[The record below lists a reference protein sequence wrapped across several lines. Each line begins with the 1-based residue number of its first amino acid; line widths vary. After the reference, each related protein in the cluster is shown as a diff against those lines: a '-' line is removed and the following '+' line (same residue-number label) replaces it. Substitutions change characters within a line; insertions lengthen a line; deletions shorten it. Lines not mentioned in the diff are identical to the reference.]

1 MLCLIILIANFP
13 FVDMYV
19 PRRRYSSAYRRG
31 NRRSYRST
39 TRRSNYRRST
49 RLRPRRRLT
58 LRSYASRRYRLT
70 RRVARARGEV
80 KYNTRSVN
88 IGGDGT
94 DPESPLPSRYTYT
107 VSNPVEVS
115 SGSNTVTYANFTA
128 ISEKGLP
135 LIQIPTG
142 SGASDRIG
150 ASVNVRYLNISFNLS
165 SARVKTTL
173 APLAT
178 SYRVIIVRDNH
189 TLSSSTEQSILW
201 SDVFTTNATG
211 QGYLSSLFLRH
222 GTLGRF
228 SIRYDKTY
236 NLTTTNPAFSS
247 GPIAVPVQAKVSF
260 DIDSTDGKVCL
271 RNQHYLL
278 VIATVPNVV
287 QAGSTNDTV
296 DAHVFPVLM
305 DVRVAYNE

>member
-1 MLCLIILIANFP
+1 
-13 FVDMYV
+13 MYV
-19 PRRRYSSAYRRG
+19 PRRRYTSGYRRG

-80 KYNTRSVN
+80 KYNTRSVT
-88 IGGDGT
+88 IGGDKSGPE
-94 DPESPLPSRYTYT
+94 DPIASEYVYT
-107 VSNPVEVS
+107 VSAPYTVDTG
-115 SGSNTVTYANFTA
+115 SGTVTYANYTA
-128 ISEKGLP
+128 ITSKGLP
-135 LIQIPTG
+135 MIQIPTG

-150 ASVNVRYLNISFNLS
+150 ASVNVRYLNISFNLA
-165 SARVKTTL
+165 SARVKTTTD
-173 APLAT
+173 PVAT
-178 SYRVIIVRDNH
+178 SYRVLIVRDNH
-189 TLSSSTEQSILW
+189 TLSSSTEQSIVW
-201 SDVFTTNATG
+201 SDVFTTDATG
-211 QGYLSSLFLRH
+211 SGQLSSVFLRH

-247 GPIAVPVQAKVSF
+247 GPIAVPVQAKVSY
-260 DIDSTDGKVCL
+260 DINSNDGKVCL

-278 VIATVPNVV
+278 VICTVPNVV
-287 QAGSTNDTV
+287 QAGSTHSTV
-296 DAHVFPVLM
+296 DAFVPPVLM
-305 DVRVAYNE
+305 DVRVAYTE